1 MTGPEDTAA
10 TRRNRVVLAILLAA
24 ACLLVAHGLITAIA
38 WAAVIAIGLDPV
50 RRRMLAT
57 RPGSETIVAAALT
70 AIVAVAVLAP
80 LAVGVTQAARE
91 AGDLAAWIARARI
104 EGVPVPAWVGSIPFQ
119 SDRLAGWWQGH
130 LSDPRELARSI
141 ESVRL
146 GEMLKEHRHVGVD
159 ALHRILA
166 FAFVVMSLFFMLRDR
181 DAIIEQ
187 ARTAAERAFGASG
200 PRIGGQVL
208 ASVRGTIDGVVLV
221 GLAQGAV
228 MAVVFLIAGVP
239 HPIAF
244 GFAAG
249 IGAMV
254 PIGIM
259 AVTCIA
265 GFLLLIGGS
274 PIWAALVIGFAFSIH
289 FIAEHF
295 VKPAIIGG
303 TTKLPFILVLLGLV
317 GGIETL
323 GLLGL
328 FVGPA
333 VMAAGMMVWR
343 DYVRVPDDGVAP
355 ITEG

>member
-1 MTGPEDTAA
+1 MTDLDDTAA
-10 TRRNRVVLAILLAA
+10 KRRNRVALALLLAA
-24 ACLLVAHGLITAIA
+24 ACLLVAHGLITAVA

-57 RPGSETIVAAALT
+57 RPGSETVVAAALT
-70 AIVAVAVLAP
+70 AAVAVVVLAP
-80 LAVGVTQAARE
+80 LAIGVTQAARE
-91 AGDLAAWIARARI
+91 AGDFAAWIARARI
-104 EGVPVPAWVGSIPFQ
+104 EGIPVPAWVGSIPFQ
-119 SDRLAGWWQGH
+119 SDRLTLWWQGH
-130 LSDPRELARSI
+130 LADPKELARGI

-146 GEMLKEHRHVGVD
+146 SEMIKEHRHVGVD

-166 FAFVVMSLFFMLRDR
+166 FAFVIMSLFFMLRDR
-181 DAIIEQ
+181 DAILGQ
-187 ARTAAERAFGASG
+187 ARTAAARAFGTAG
-200 PRIGGQVL
+200 PRIGEQVL

-221 GLAQGAV
+221 GLAQGAL
-228 MAVVFLIAGVP
+228 MAVVFLVAGVP

-259 AVTCIA
+259 AVTCLA

-274 PIWAALVIGFAFSIH
+274 PVWAALVIGFAFSIH

-295 VKPAIIGG
+295 VKPAMIGG
-303 TTKLPFILVLLGLV
+303 TTKLPFILVLLGLI

-343 DYVRVPDDGVAP
+343 DYVGTTGDGIAP
-355 ITEG
+355 VNGE

>member
-1 MTGPEDTAA
+1 VTDIEDTAA
-10 TRRNRVVLAILLAA
+10 KRRNRVVLAVVLAA
-24 ACLLVAHGLITAIA
+24 ACLLVAHGLVTAIA

-57 RPGSETIVAAALT
+57 RPGSETVVAAALT
-70 AIVAVAVLAP
+70 AAVAVVVLAP
-80 LAVGVTQAARE
+80 LALGVTQAARE
-91 AGDLAAWIARARI
+91 AGDIAAWIARARI
-104 EGVPVPAWVGSIPFQ
+104 EGVPVPTWVGSMPFQ
-119 SDRLAGWWQGH
+119 SARITDWWQGH
-130 LSDPRELARSI
+130 LADPAQLSRSI

-146 GEMLKEHRHVGVD
+146 GEMLKEHRHVGID

-181 DAIIEQ
+181 DAIIDQ
-187 ARTAAERAFGASG
+187 ARTASARALGASG

-221 GLAQGAV
+221 GLAQGAI

-274 PIWAALVIGFAFSIH
+274 PIWAALVIGFAFCIH

-295 VKPAIIGG
+295 VKPAMIGG
-303 TTKLPFILVLLGLV
+303 TTRLPFILVLLGLV

-328 FVGPA
+328 FMGPA

-343 DYVRVPDDGVAP
+343 DYVGTPDDGVARV
-355 ITEG
+355 TGE